1 MLVDGAKFQVEVV
14 SVSGSQYENGMKAL
28 SEMERTQQVEAI
40 HSYNS
45 MKSDLMDYLKT
56 FAEEGKVLI
65 AQFRII
71 ELCVYRGPRLQR
83 HPLGLTKLSL

>member
-14 SVSGSQYENGMKAL
+14 PVSGSQYENGMKAL

-45 MKSDLMDYLKT
+45 MKSDLMGYLKT
-56 FAEEGKVLI
+56 FAEEGKVLLS
-65 AQFRII
+65 QFRII
-71 ELCVYRGPRLQR
+71 GLCVYRGPRL
-83 HPLGLTKLSL
+83 PDYSDTLGD

>member
-45 MKSDLMDYLKT
+45 MKSDLMGYLKT

-71 ELCVYRGPRLQR
+71 ELCVYRDPRLQ
-83 HPLGLTKLSL
+83 